1 MTMSEMW
8 DWLGTRAAER
18 EAAGLRRRL
27 RTREVGDGLVDLAGN
42 DYLGLSA
49 HPEVRAAAAEAVWAW
64 GAGSTG
70 SRLVT
75 GTTVEHTEL
84 ERELADFLGAEAA
97 LVFSSGYL
105 ANLGLVTALAGPE
118 DLLISDAQNHAS
130 VIDACRLSGARRIVV
145 EHCSPIA
152 VQRVFEGTSIPYRR
166 AFVLTESVFS
176 VDGDV
181 APLAELAEVCRA
193 HGAALLVDEAHGVGV
208 HGEGGRG
215 GAYAAGL
222 AGAQDVVLTVTL
234 SKSFGAQGGVVVG
247 SRAVID
253 HLVDT
258 ARGFIFDTALAPS
271 CVAAARAALRILRR
285 EPDLAERV
293 QANALRLHRIAL
305 DAGLPASPP
314 SGAVTS
320 VILGDPDRTVA
331 AAARCAE
338 HGVRVGCFRPPSVPD
353 GRSRLRLTARA
364 DLTEDDFARVSVVL
378 RAIQHRENGPD
389 QSLERSGQ
397 PSVV

>member
-1 MTMSEMW
+1 MNDMW
-8 DWLGTRAAER
+8 DWLDVRAAER

-27 RTREVGDGLVDLAGN
+27 RVREVGEGLVDLAGN
-42 DYLGLSA
+42 DYLGLST
-49 HPEVRAAAAEAVWAW
+49 HPEVRSAAADAVWAW

-75 GTTVEHTEL
+75 GTTSEHAAL

-105 ANLGLVTALAGPE
+105 ANVGLVTALAGPE
-118 DLLISDAQNHAS
+118 DLLISDALNHAS

-145 EHCSPIA
+145 EHCSPVA
-152 VQRVFEGTSIPYRR
+152 VERALAGTSIPHRR
-166 AFVLTESVFS
+166 VFLLTESVFS

-181 APLAELAEVCRA
+181 APLAELAEVCRRF
-193 HGAALLVDEAHGVGV
+193 GAALLVDEAHGVGV

-222 AGAQDVVLTVTL
+222 GGAQDVVLVATL
-234 SKSFGAQGGVVVG
+234 SKAFGTQGGAVVG
-247 SRAVID
+247 SQAVID
-253 HLVDT
+253 HLIDA

-271 CVAAARAALRILRR
+271 SAAAARAALRILRR
-285 EPDLAERV
+285 EPELAARV
-293 QANALRLHRIAL
+293 QENALRLHKIAL
-305 DAGLPASPP
+305 DAGLPTTAP

-331 AAARCAE
+331 AAELCAE

-364 DLTEDDFARVSVVL
+364 DLTDEDFARVSTAL
-378 RAIQHRENGPD
+378 RAIPIPPNGPD
-389 QSLERSGQ
+389 QSEERSGQ

>member
-1 MTMSEMW
+1 MNDMW

-27 RTREVGDGLVDLAGN
+27 RTREVGEAPVDLAGN

-49 HPEVRAAAAEAVWAW
+49 HEEVRAAAAEAVWAW

-75 GTTVEHTEL
+75 GTTAEHTEF

-105 ANLGLVTALAGPE
+105 ANVGLVTALAGPE
-118 DLLISDAQNHAS
+118 DLLISDALNHAS

-145 EHCSPIA
+145 DHCSPVA
-152 VQRVFEGTSIPYRR
+152 VERALAGTSIPFRR
-166 AFVLTESVFS
+166 VFLLTESVFS

-181 APLAELAEVCRA
+181 APLAELVEVCRRY
-193 HGAALLVDEAHGVGV
+193 GAALLVDEAHGIGV

-215 GAYAAGL
+215 GAHAAGL
-222 AGAQDVVLTVTL
+222 AGAQDVLLTVTL
-234 SKSFGAQGGVVVG
+234 SKSFGTQGGAVVG
-247 SRAVID
+247 PREVID
-253 HLVDT
+253 HLIDA
-258 ARGFIFDTALAPS
+258 ARPFIFDTALTPS
-271 CVAAARAALRILRR
+271 CAAAARAALRILRR

-293 QANALRLHRIAL
+293 QRNAARLHKIAV

-320 VILGDPDRTVA
+320 VILGDPDSTVA
-331 AAARCAE
+331 AAEICAE

-364 DLTEDDFARVSVVL
+364 DLTEADFDRVSAAL
-378 RAIQHRENGPD
+378 REIPKPPNGPD
-389 QSLERSGQ
+389 QWHQRSGQ

>member
-1 MTMSEMW
+1 MW

-27 RTREVGDGLVDLAGN
+27 RTREVGDGPVDLAGN
-42 DYLGLSA
+42 DYLGLST
-49 HPEVRAAAAEAVWAW
+49 HPEVRSAAAEAVWAW

-75 GTTVEHTEL
+75 GTTAEHTAL

-105 ANLGLVTALAGPE
+105 ANLGVVTALAGPE

-145 EHCSPIA
+145 EHRSPLA
-152 VQRVFEGTSIPYRR
+152 VERALAGTSIAYRR

-181 APLAELAEVCRA
+181 APLAELAKVCRA

-208 HGEGGRG
+208 HGPEGRG

-234 SKSFGAQGGVVVG
+234 SKSFGSQGGVVVG
-247 SRAVID
+247 PQAVID

-271 CVAAARAALRILRR
+271 AAAAARAALRVLRR
-285 EPDLAERV
+285 EPELAEKVRE
-293 QANALRLHRIAL
+293 NALRLHKIAL
-305 DAGLPASPP
+305 DAGLPSSAP

-338 HGVRVGCFRPPSVPD
+338 QGVRVGCFRPPSVPD

-364 DLTEDDFARVSVVL
+364 DLTEDDFARISKAL
-378 RAIQHRENGPD
+378 RGIPHPQNGPD

>member
-1 MTMSEMW
+1 MNDMW

-27 RTREVGDGLVDLAGN
+27 RTREVGERLVDLAGN
-42 DYLGLSA
+42 DYLGLST

-75 GTTVEHTEL
+75 GTTAEHTVF

-105 ANLGLVTALAGPE
+105 ANVGVVTALAGPE
-118 DLLISDAQNHAS
+118 DLLVSDALNHAS
-130 VIDACRLSGARRIVV
+130 VIDACRLSGARRVVV

-152 VQRVFEGTSIPYRR
+152 VERALAGSSIPYRR

-181 APLAELAEVCRA
+181 APLAGLAEVCRRY
-193 HGAALLVDEAHGVGV
+193 GAALLVDEAHGVGV

-222 AGAQDVVLTVTL
+222 AGAQDVILTVTL
-234 SKSFGAQGGVVVG
+234 SKSFGTQGGAVVG
-247 SRAVID
+247 PQEVID
-253 HLVDT
+253 HLID
-258 ARGFIFDTALAPS
+258 ASRPFIFDTALAPS
-271 CVAAARAALRILRR
+271 CAAAARAALRILRR
-285 EPDLAERV
+285 EPDLADRV
-293 QANALRLHRIAL
+293 QRNAARLHKIAV

-320 VILGDPDRTVA
+320 VILGDPDSTVA
-331 AAARCAE
+331 AAELCAQQ
-338 HGVRVGCFRPPSVPD
+338 GVRVGCFRPPSVPD

-364 DLTEDDFARVSVVL
+364 DLTEADFARVSRVL
-378 RAIQHRENGPD
+378 RGIPKPANGPD
-389 QSLERSGQ
+389 QSEERSGQ

>member
-1 MTMSEMW
+1 MSDMW
-8 DWLGTRAAER
+8 DWLQARAAER

-27 RTREVGDGLVDLAGN
+27 WARGAEDGLVDLAGN
-42 DYLGLSA
+42 DYLGLSR
-49 HPEVRAAAAEAVWAW
+49 HPEVRAAAAAAVDVW
-64 GAGSTG
+64 GAGSPG

-75 GTTVEHTEL
+75 GTTTEHTEL

-105 ANLGLVTALAGPE
+105 ANLGVVTALAGPE
-118 DLLISDAQNHAS
+118 DLLVSDALNHAS

-152 VQRVFEGTSIPYRR
+152 VERALAGTSIPYRR

-176 VDGDV
+176 VDGI
-181 APLAELAEVCRA
+181 APLSELAEVCRGY
-193 HGAALLVDEAHGVGV
+193 GAALLVDEAHGIGV

-234 SKSFGAQGGVVVG
+234 SKSLGTQGGAVVG
-247 SRAVID
+247 PQAVID
-253 HLVDT
+253 HLVDA
-258 ARGFIFDTALAPS
+258 ARGFIFDTALAPA

-285 EPDLAERV
+285 EPELSDRV
-293 QANALRLHRIAL
+293 QANAWRLHEIARA
-305 DAGLPASPP
+305 AGLPASPP

-320 VILGDPDRTVA
+320 VVLGG
-331 AAARCAE
+331 AE
-338 HGVRVGCFRPPSVPD
+338 HTVRAAQLCADAGVRVGCFRPPSVPD
-353 GRSRLRLTARA
+353 GSSRLRLTARA
-364 DLTEDDFARVSVVL
+364 DLTEDDFVRVSTVL
-378 RAIQHRENGPD
+378 RQIPQ
-389 QSLERSGQ
+389 
-397 PSVV
+397 

>member
-1 MTMSEMW
+1 MNDMW
-8 DWLGTRAAER
+8 DWLQVRAGER

-27 RTREVGDGLVDLAGN
+27 WTRAAADAPVDLAGN
-42 DYLGLSA
+42 DYLGLA
-49 HPEVRAAAAEAVWAW
+49 GHPEVRAAAARAVEVW

-75 GTTVEHTEL
+75 GTTTEHTAL

-118 DLLISDAQNHAS
+118 DLLVSDALNHAS

-145 EHCSPIA
+145 EHASPLA
-152 VQRVFEGTSIPYRR
+152 VSRALAGTAVPYRR

-181 APLAELAEVCRA
+181 APLAELAEVCRRL
-193 HGAALLVDEAHGVGV
+193 GAALLVDEAHGVGV

-215 GAYAAGL
+215 AAHAAGL
-222 AGAQDVVLTVTL
+222 AGAQDVLLTVTL
-234 SKSFGAQGGVVVG
+234 SKSFGTQGGAVVG
-247 SRAVID
+247 PQAVID
-253 HLVDT
+253 HLVDA

-271 CVAAARAALRILRR
+271 CAAAARASLRILRR
-285 EPDLAERV
+285 EPELVERV
-293 QANALRLHRIAL
+293 RRNAGRLHAIAL
-305 DAGLPASPP
+305 AAGLPATPP

-320 VILGDPDRTVA
+320 VVLGDPERTVA
-331 AAARCAE
+331 AAARCARA
-338 HGVRVGCFRPPSVPD
+338 GVRVGCFRPPSVPD

-364 DLTEDDFARVSVVL
+364 DLTEADFARVSAVL
-378 RAIQHRENGPD
+378 RSLPAPTGPD
-389 QSLERSGQ
+389 QSEERSGQ

>member
-8 DWLGTRAAER
+8 DWLGNRAAER

-42 DYLGLSA
+42 DYLGLST

-145 EHCSPIA
+145 EHCSPVA
-152 VQRVFEGTSIPYRR
+152 VRRALEGTSIPYRR

-215 GAYAAGL
+215 GACAAGL

-234 SKSFGAQGGVVVG
+234 SKSFGTQGGVVVG
-247 SRAVID
+247 PRAVIE

-271 CVAAARAALRILRR
+271 CAAAARAALRVLRR
-285 EPDLAERV
+285 EPQLAARV
-293 QANALRLHRIAL
+293 QANALRLHEIAL
-305 DAGLPASPP
+305 EAGLPASPP

-364 DLTEDDFARVSVVL
+364 DLTEDDFARVSTVL
-378 RAIQHRENGPD
+378 RAIRHRENGPD
-389 QSLERSGQ
+389 QSKERSGQ

>member
-1 MTMSEMW
+1 MSEMW

-27 RTREVGDGLVDLAGN
+27 RTRELGDGLVDLAGN
-42 DYLGLSA
+42 DYLGLST
-49 HPEVRAAAAEAVWAW
+49 HPEVRSAAAEAVWAW

-75 GTTVEHTEL
+75 GTTAEHTAL

-105 ANLGLVTALAGPE
+105 ANLGVVTALAGPE
-118 DLLISDAQNHAS
+118 DLLVSDAQNHAS

-145 EHCSPIA
+145 EHRSPVA
-152 VQRVFEGTSIPYRR
+152 VERALAGTSIAYRR

-208 HGEGGRG
+208 HGPDGRG

-234 SKSFGAQGGVVVG
+234 SKSFGTQGGAVVG
-247 SRAVID
+247 PRAVID
-253 HLVDT
+253 HLVDA
-258 ARGFIFDTALAPS
+258 ARGMIFDTALAPS

-285 EPDLAERV
+285 EPELAARV
-293 QANALRLHRIAL
+293 HTNALRLHRIAL

-338 HGVRVGCFRPPSVPD
+338 QGVRVGCFRPPSVPD

-364 DLTEDDFARVSVVL
+364 DLTEDDFARISKAL
-378 RAIQHRENGPD
+378 RGIPHPQNGPD

>member
-1 MTMSEMW
+1 MNDMW

-18 EAAGLRRRL
+18 EAAGLRRHL
-27 RTREVGDGLVDLAGN
+27 RTREVGEGPVDLAGN

-49 HPEVRAAAAEAVWAW
+49 HEEVRAAAAEAVWAW

-75 GTTVEHTEL
+75 GTTAEHTEF

-105 ANLGLVTALAGPE
+105 ANVGLVTALAGPE
-118 DLLISDAQNHAS
+118 DLLISDALNHAS

-145 EHCSPIA
+145 EHCSPVA
-152 VQRVFEGTSIPYRR
+152 VERALAGTSIPFRR
-166 AFVLTESVFS
+166 VFLLTESVFS

-181 APLAELAEVCRA
+181 APLAELAEVCRRY
-193 HGAALLVDEAHGVGV
+193 GAALLVDEAHGIGV

-215 GAYAAGL
+215 GAHAAGL
-222 AGAQDVVLTVTL
+222 AGAQDVLLTVTL
-234 SKSFGAQGGVVVG
+234 SKSFGTQGGAVVG
-247 SRAVID
+247 PREVID
-253 HLVDT
+253 HLIDA
-258 ARGFIFDTALAPS
+258 ARPFIFDTALAPS
-271 CVAAARAALRILRR
+271 CAAAARAALRILRR
-285 EPDLAERV
+285 EPALAERV
-293 QANALRLHRIAL
+293 QRNAARLHKIAV

-320 VILGDPDRTVA
+320 VILGDPDSTVA

-338 HGVRVGCFRPPSVPD
+338 YGVRVGCFRPPSVPD

-364 DLTEDDFARVSVVL
+364 DLTEADFALVSEAL
-378 RAIQHRENGPD
+378 RAIPEPPNGPD
-389 QSLERSGQ
+389 QWHQRSGQ
-397 PSVV
+397 HSVV

>member
-1 MTMSEMW
+1 MSDMW
-8 DWLGTRAAER
+8 DWLQARAAER

-27 RTREVGDGLVDLAGN
+27 WTRGAEDGLVDLAGN
-42 DYLGLSA
+42 DYLGLSR
-49 HPEVRAAAAEAVWAW
+49 HPEVRAAAAAAVDLW

-75 GTTVEHTEL
+75 GTTTEHTEL

-105 ANLGLVTALAGPE
+105 ANLGVVTALAGPE
-118 DLLISDAQNHAS
+118 DLLVSDALNHAS

-152 VQRVFEGTSIPYRR
+152 VERALAGTSIPYRR

-176 VDGDV
+176 VDDV
-181 APLAELAEVCRA
+181 APLSELAEVCRGY
-193 HGAALLVDEAHGVGV
+193 GAALLVDEAHGIGV

-234 SKSFGAQGGVVVG
+234 SKSLGTQGGAVVG
-247 SRAVID
+247 PQAVID
-253 HLVDT
+253 HLVDA
-258 ARGFIFDTALAPS
+258 ARGFIFDTALAPA

-285 EPDLAERV
+285 EPELSDRV
-293 QANALRLHRIAL
+293 QANAWRLHEIARA
-305 DAGLPASPP
+305 AGLPASPP

-320 VILGDPDRTVA
+320 VVLGEAEHTVR
-331 AAARCAE
+331 AARMCADA
-338 HGVRVGCFRPPSVPD
+338 GVRVGCFRPPSVPD
-353 GRSRLRLTARA
+353 GSSRLRLTARA
-364 DLTEDDFARVSVVL
+364 DLTEEDFVRVSTVL
-378 RAIQHRENGPD
+378 QQIPQ
-389 QSLERSGQ
+389 
-397 PSVV
+397 

>member
-1 MTMSEMW
+1 MW

-27 RTREVGDGLVDLAGN
+27 RTREVGDGPVDLAGN
-42 DYLGLSA
+42 DYLGLST

-75 GTTVEHTEL
+75 GTTTEHTEL

-152 VQRVFEGTSIPYRR
+152 VERALDGTSIAYRR

-193 HGAALLVDEAHGVGV
+193 HGAVLLVDEAHGVGV
-208 HGEGGRG
+208 HGAGGRG
-215 GAYAAGL
+215 GAHAAGL

-234 SKSFGAQGGVVVG
+234 SKSFGSQGGVVVG
-247 SRAVID
+247 PQAVID

-271 CVAAARAALRILRR
+271 AAAAARAALRVLRR
-285 EPDLAERV
+285 EPELAEKVRE
-293 QANALRLHRIAL
+293 NALRLHKIAL
-305 DAGLPASPP
+305 DAGLPTSAP

-364 DLTEDDFARVSVVL
+364 DLTEDDFARVSEVL
-378 RAIQHRENGPD
+378 RAIPNPENGPD
-389 QSLERSGQ
+389 QSGKRSGQ